1 MKRHLCSLVL
11 TVEPQNDLWGLQM
24 QVPIV
29 IVAEDGVTSLRYYV
43 SVTRDLPS
51 GNASLESP
59 TAGPG
64 ARAAAKASPGA
75 SSPAQ
80 AAVDR
85 AIAESPL
92 SAILTNMTKVRP
104 CLQCGDKA
112 QSRHIVLH
120 PGTSLMQSPNSA
132 GAEDRAACPSAH
144 SRQDGM
150 GYDGRQEMSCSP
162 QVPTAVE
169 LTA

>member
-1 MKRHLCSLVL
+1 VQPRAYLRSHL
-11 TVEPQNDLWGLQM
+11 NYDLWGWQM

-51 GNASLESP
+51 GNASFDSP
-59 TAGPG
+59 TEGAGP
-64 ARAAAKASPGA
+64 AAAKALSGT

-92 SAILTNMTKVRP
+92 SAILTNMTKV
-104 CLQCGDKA
+104 C
-112 QSRHIVLH
+112 V
-120 PGTSLMQSPNSA
+120 
-132 GAEDRAACPSAH
+132 
-144 SRQDGM
+144 
-150 GYDGRQEMSCSP
+150 
-162 QVPTAVE
+162 
-169 LTA
+169 

>member
-1 MKRHLCSLVL
+1 VIRLLCSLVL
-11 TVEPQNDLWGLQM
+11 TAEPQNDLWGLQV

-64 ARAAAKASPGA
+64 ARAAAEASPGA

-92 SAILTNMTKVRP
+92 SAILNNMTKARP
-104 CLQCGDKA
+104 CLPYLPAWLQCGDTA
-112 QSRHIVLH
+112 ASRHQVLH
-120 PGTSLMQSPNSA
+120 PGISLMQSPNPA
-132 GAEDRAACPSAH
+132 GALSRAACPSAH

-150 GYDGRQEMSCSP
+150 GYDGRQEMSC
-162 QVPTAVE
+162 
-169 LTA
+169 

>member
-1 MKRHLCSLVL
+1 
-11 TVEPQNDLWGLQM
+11 M

-51 GNASLESP
+51 GNASDSGAVAHP
-59 TAGPG
+59 GP
-64 ARAAAKASPGA
+64 AAAEALPGA

-92 SAILTNMTKVRP
+92 SAILSNMTKARP
-104 CLQCGDKA
+104 W
-112 QSRHIVLH
+112 
-120 PGTSLMQSPNSA
+120 
-132 GAEDRAACPSAH
+132 
-144 SRQDGM
+144 
-150 GYDGRQEMSCSP
+150 
-162 QVPTAVE
+162 
-169 LTA
+169 